1 MPHPRL
7 SNEEIARR
15 GEEIYA
21 QRLRSS
27 VETEG
32 NLGKIIVIDVETG
45 DYEIDDDGLAAN
57 RRAMAKH
64 PGAALY
70 GLSIGYDAVVQFGG
84 SSIAI
89 EPLSASAP

>member
-7 SNEEIARR
+7 SNDEIARR
-15 GEEIYA
+15 GEEIYT
-21 QRLRSS
+21 QRLHSI
-27 VETEG
+27 VETDE

-70 GLSIGYDAVVQFGG
+70 GLRIGYDVVETFDG
-84 SSIAI
+84 
-89 EPLSASAP
+89 ELTRVKR